1 MLDKILNIT
10 PGSDF
15 SQSPVKKGKADF
27 FLSRVSAHSDVHDS
41 LSYSPAWRYIT
52 QLNWR
57 INGAKL
63 LKDNKFYISFI
74 VAETEFNTLLD
85 LNDLSSSSVF
95 VYDITR
101 KKIVNNTETGVLI
114 EMEKKTY
121 SVADAG
127 VIYEL
132 KNLNRL
138 FERVWNLDL
147 KHELNDKEMYL
158 NALLED
164 NLNGISAEINFITV
178 SLVSFVEKLLN
189 KTFSHALLQGQKTV
203 QELNI
208 KKIKSLN
215 A

>member
-15 SQSPVKKGKADF
+15 NQSPVKKGKADF

>member
-15 SQSPVKKGKADF
+15 NQSPVKKGKGDY
-27 FLSRVSAHSDVHDS
+27 FLSRIAAHSDVHDS

-74 VAETEFNTLLD
+74 VGETEFNTLLD

-95 VYDITR
+95 VYEITR
-101 KKIVNNTETGVLI
+101 KKVINNNETGVLI
-114 EMEKKTY
+114 ELEKKTY

-138 FERVWNLDL
+138 FERVWNMDL
-147 KHELNDKEMYL
+147 KHELSDKEMYL
-158 NALLED
+158 NSLLED
-164 NLNGISAEINFITV
+164 NIKGISAEINFITV

-189 KTFSHALLQGQKTV
+189 KTFSHALLKGQKTV
-203 QELNI
+203 QEINI